1 MRKLIKVF
9 WRTRR
14 SAAAVEFA
22 LVTTFLLL
30 PIFIGASDFV
40 VIITA
45 QAQLNTAMQAIDYF
59 AVTNP
64 TAASGTT
71 GTTNVGYILAL
82 INTNSVYHVTLPANE
97 TTSLGTYSN
106 GSVSYGCFLPPATS
120 TTTPTYQTA
129 TCPSTDTQQTFVTYE
144 VTTRVILPVPLPGL
158 ASPFTMNATS
168 TIQTQ

>member
-1 MRKLIKVF
+1 MQLVKKF

-14 SAAAVEFA
+14 SSAAVELA
-22 LVTTFLLL
+22 LVTSFLLL
-30 PIFIGASDFV
+30 PLFAGASDFV

-64 TAASGTT
+64 TAASGTA

-82 INTNSVYHVTLPANE
+82 INANSVYHVTLPANA
-97 TTSLGTYSN
+97 TTSLGTFSN

-129 TCPSTDTQQTFVTYE
+129 TCPTADTQQTFVTYE
-144 VTTRVILPVPLPGL
+144 VTTSVTLPVPLPTVK
-158 ASPFTMNATS
+158 SPFSMNATS